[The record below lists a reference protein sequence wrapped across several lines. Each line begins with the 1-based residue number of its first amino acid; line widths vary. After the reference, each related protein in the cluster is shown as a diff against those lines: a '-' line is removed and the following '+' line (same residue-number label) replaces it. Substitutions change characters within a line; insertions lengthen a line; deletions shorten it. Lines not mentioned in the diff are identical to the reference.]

1 MKKEYFIYA
10 LIITGSIFFLFY
22 ILGQI
27 RVTVDFQEL
36 EPFRHSLPV
45 YYKGFKLGHTVKV
58 YPSPD
63 FHTTRVDLKL
73 RLKELELPANT
84 TAMIRRKEIGRA
96 HV

>member
-45 YYKGFKLGHTVKV
+45 YYKGFKLGHTVKGISKPRFS
-58 YPSPD
+58 YD
-63 FHTTRVDLKL
+63 TC
-73 RLKELELPANT
+73 RLKT
-84 TAMIRRKEIGRA
+84 
-96 HV
+96 